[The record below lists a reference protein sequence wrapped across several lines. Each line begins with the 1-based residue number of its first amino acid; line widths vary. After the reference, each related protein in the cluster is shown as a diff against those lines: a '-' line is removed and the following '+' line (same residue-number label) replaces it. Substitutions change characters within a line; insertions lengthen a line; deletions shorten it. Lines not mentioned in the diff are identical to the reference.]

1 MTTRA
6 EIEGWLDR
14 LYASDDQTHMIVV
27 TDTFDYED
35 YPRYVGINENIYDV
49 LASIRGQDMTKV
61 MEVYSR
67 ALTKDEQLDQQ
78 RAFNL

>member
-27 TDTFDYED
+27 TDTFDYSD
-35 YPRYVGINENIYDV
+35 YPRYVGINENVNEV
-49 LASIRGQDMTKV
+49 LAGIRGQSMTKV

-67 ALTKDEQLDQQ
+67 ALTKEEQLDER